1 METKLILSLEKEDIE
16 KAEVFAKQNGESLSK
31 MVENYLKSL
40 KPNSPTAQ
48 TKPNSSFVGLPVTI
62 KSDKDLGKVEIKPES
77 KFSELAGV
85 LKVSENFDYKKI
97 YEEELMKRYDI

>member
-31 MVENYLKSL
+31 MVENYLKNL
-40 KPNSPTAQ
+40 NPK
-48 TKPNSSFVGLPVTI
+48 SSKTQSTPDTGATSFPVI
-62 KSDKDLGKVEIKPES
+62 EKNNKGFDKIEIKTES

-85 LKVSENFDYKKI
+85 LKVGDDFDYKKI
-97 YEEELMKRYDI
+97 YEEELLKKYDI